1 MIQVLA
7 TKPPE
12 VGVNLTNQ
20 PWERN
25 FEQERTRRLE
35 ANLEAAIAA
44 ARAISQEKGVTSR
57 ESAVAWDIVEELQ
70 AAACHRRE
78 QKQKTAFA
86 RYCEENPSAIEAL
99 IYDV

>member
-7 TKPPE
+7 TKPQE
-12 VGVNLTNQ
+12 VGVNLINE
-20 PWERN
+20 PLERN

-35 ANLEAAIAA
+35 ANIQAAIAE
-44 ARAISQEKGVTSR
+44 ARAISQQKGVTSR

-78 QKQKTAFA
+78 QKQKTPFD

-99 IYDV
+99 IYDL

>member
-1 MIQVLA
+1 MIQLIA
-7 TKPPE
+7 TKPLE
-12 VGVNLTNQ
+12 VGVNLIDQ
-20 PWERN
+20 PLERN

-35 ANLEAAIAA
+35 ANIQAALEA
-44 ARAISQEKGVTSR
+44 ARAITQEKGVTSR

-78 QKQKTAFA
+78 QKQKTAFD